1 MNESSAHR
9 PSPHGPL
16 AGFGPALRWGLA
28 MTLRRHTLL
37 VYGGLA
43 VGVGFLGSLIVR
55 RGGSVTDP
63 AELARWLWRTLD
75 YAILA
80 FPLPILA
87 LLLIGPAYTRE
98 VRARTLVYHL
108 VRPVGRHT
116 VFLARF
122 AAGWLPAVLVAA
134 VMLLSTVAFSG
145 VDLATNVQLSLVLV
159 GLLGTLT
166 LGAVYFTLS
175 VVFERGV
182 IAGLV
187 YTFLIEV
194 MLARLPGTMQ
204 ILTIRYH
211 LRSLYHGLVDEPFT
225 ALSPVVAQRVA
236 EGAYSQE
243 DRGSQVF
250 TPVPFESPEQAIV
263 VLLVVSAALLAFG
276 CWRVARKDFPL
287 KD

>member
-1 MNESSAHR
+1 MNEPAPPR
-9 PSPHGPL
+9 PAPTGPL
-16 AGFGPALRWGLA
+16 AGFGAVLRWGLGL
-28 MTLRRHTLL
+28 TLRRHALL
-37 VYGGLA
+37 LYLGLA
-43 VGVGFLGSLIVR
+43 VAVGFLVSLIVR
-55 RGGSVTDP
+55 RGGKVTEVP
-63 AELARWLWRTLD
+63 ELARWLWRTLD
-75 YAILA
+75 FGIMA

-108 VRPVGRHT
+108 VRPVARHT

-122 AAGWLPAVLVAA
+122 VAGWIPAVLVAG
-134 VMLLSTVAFSG
+134 VMFHASLEFSG
-145 VDLATNVQLSLVLV
+145 VDLPAGVYVSLFLV
-159 GLLGTLT
+159 GALGTLT

-182 IAGLV
+182 LAGLL

-194 MLARLPGTMQ
+194 MLASLPGTMQ

-211 LRSLYHGLVDEPFT
+211 LRSLYHGWVDGPFT
-225 ALSPVVAQRVA
+225 EISPVVAGRVA
-236 EGAYSQE
+236 QGSHNQE
-243 DRGSQVF
+243 QRSDQVF
-250 TPVPFESPEQAIV
+250 SPVAFESPEQAVV
-263 VLLVVSAALLAFG
+263 VLLLVSAALLAFG